1 MEIKQ
6 IEKIAK
12 AYKKIEVLHKD
23 IITLNKLAETVLQS
37 EKGASLKLS
46 VDKIKEQKKEGIL
59 DSDGSL
65 KTSSNNEHTFVG
77 FNVLLSYDYGDVK
90 LKNDD
95 SKININLELDDLL
108 SLEVIGV
115 LISKKDKE
123 LKQLLNSIK

>member
-12 AYKKIEVLHKD
+12 AYKKIELIHKD

-37 EKGASLKLS
+37 EKGATLKLS
-46 VDKIKEQKKEGIL
+46 VDKIKEQKKEDIL
-59 DSDGSL
+59 DSEGSL
-65 KTSSNNEHTFVG
+65 KNINTIQDHINSLYTFTFDSNI
-77 FNVLLSYDYGDVK
+77 K
-90 LKNDD
+90 LKEDD

-115 LISKKDKE
+115 LIAKKDKE
-123 LKQLLNSIK
+123 LKSLLKSIK